1 MTSLQGRSMTAVSI
15 CAVAVVF
22 VEKGIMSDDD
32 YRKFI
37 FSNSARLYASLNSDF
52 FKVTANE
59 KEATKALS

>member
-1 MTSLQGRSMTAVSI
+1 MTSLRGRSMTAVSI
-15 CAVAVVF
+15 CAVAVAF
-22 VEKGIMSDDD
+22 VEKGIMSDDY
-32 YRKFI
+32 YREFV